1 MLTLEVC
8 LGLSNIYHDTCLQ
21 KLLMIMS
28 VDCLKGSNFSRVL
41 NFEGRKKLHFAGTN
55 FRECPFT
62 KRFAV
67 IFFAN
72 LDFFV
77 VDCLQKVVGD
87 GLG

>member
-8 LGLSNIYHDTCLQ
+8 LGLSDIYHDTCLQ

-67 IFFAN
+67 INFRESRFF
-72 LDFFV
+72 
-77 VDCLQKVVGD
+77 CC
-87 GLG
+87 